1 MSKNALKILAY
12 LHMKLKD
19 LKEIWHVGS
28 NYAILSLPFV
38 SYSVQPH
45 WRNKY
50 ESSVLKH
57 RYVISYKSSIVINQS
72 FEEEYDTIAAG
83 MKGCEKHL
91 QKLMD
96 YLFMKL
102 ESVVE
107 INEKPNTYSSKVPA
121 NYVLVRS

>member
-1 MSKNALKILAY
+1 
-12 LHMKLKD
+12 MKLKD
-19 LKEIWHVGS
+19 LKDIWHVGS

-107 INEKPNTYSSKVPA
+107 INENPK
-121 NYVLVRS
+121 NYFSNGTRNFAKI